1 MISSQPFVRLA
12 HATTAKATSITG
24 SLGLVHRVGI
34 RGREMTAR
42 SGMDLCEILPPGNGS
57 SPIVLV
63 IIDGRLPVE
72 EKVLMLLDTALL
84 DIVR

>member
-1 MISSQPFVRLA
+1 VTAHAAMTSSQPFVRLV

-42 SGMDLCEILPPGNGS
+42 HGLYLCEILPPGNS
-57 SPIVLV
+57 SISMVLV
-63 IIDGRLPVE
+63 IGDGRKYE
-72 EKVLMLLDTALL
+72 SDGKF
-84 DIVR
+84 

>member
-1 MISSQPFVRLA
+1 MISSRPFVRLV

-42 SGMDLCEILPPGNGS
+42 SGMDLCEILSPGNGS
-57 SPIVLV
+57 ISIVSV
-63 IIDGRLPVE
+63 IGDGRKYE
-72 EKVLMLLDTALL
+72 SDGKF
-84 DIVR
+84 